1 MLCSSR
7 ICMIHDWLVSV
18 IPGLHGARA
27 IHWPRPG
34 TNLYTQGRVL
44 LLTCFLERKIQQIVS
59 VCKRYIY
66 IYLYCSIF
74 PQIAGSY
81 NRGSNFS
88 KGGIVLANW
97 PTSGC
102 CSECCAGCCQGCC
115 CGCCPGCSGSCLPLG
130 GVRVLSRVLCRG
142 AVQGAPDH
150 VCHWVVSGCCPGS
163 PDHVCHWAVSGC
175 CPGCC
180 QGAPDHVC
188 HWAVSGCC
196 PGCCAGVL
204 FRVLRIMF
212 AIGVSGCCPGCCP
225 GCSGSCLPLGGVRV
239 LSRVLSRGAVEGCC
253 PRCCGSCLPWCCPG
267 CCPVVLFAP
276 DHVCYWAVSG
286 CC

>member
-1 MLCSSR
+1 MVF
-7 ICMIHDWLVSV
+7 IF
-18 IPGLHGARA
+18 
-27 IHWPRPG
+27 
-34 TNLYTQGRVL
+34 NLS
-44 LLTCFLERKIQQIVS
+44 FIQNYLGKFWKLFRFSIE
-59 VCKRYIY
+59 IY
-66 IYLYCSIF
+66 FI

-81 NRGSNFS
+81 RGSNFS

-130 GVRVLSRVLCRG
+130 GVRVLSRG

-175 CPGCC
+175 CPGLSRVLSGCSGSCLPLGGVRVLSRVLRIMFAIGWCQGAVQGLRIMFAIGRCQGAVQGCPGCC
-180 QGAPDHVC
+180 QGALDHVCHWAVSGCQGAVQGAVQGAPDHVC

-196 PGCCAGVL
+196 PGCCRVL

-212 AIGVSGCCPGCCP
+212 AIGCCPGCCARDK
-225 GCSGSCLPLGGVRV
+225 GSKAEPEFNV
-239 LSRVLSRGAVEGCC
+239 LISIWGLC
-253 PRCCGSCLPWCCPG
+253 WCIYD
-267 CCPVVLFAP
+267 L
-276 DHVCYWAVSG
+276 
-286 CC
+286 